1 MEYDSYG
8 FNWEDIELFSS
19 VDKAIEDDDYKF
31 QAEILT
37 ELLSKNILDD
47 FDLSMKTSIV
57 SSIVCNLEDD
67 FIYGKDELPIE
78 ECNVIC
84 FSDNL
89 MDMYFDEV
97 DKEEIYNYVKEELIR
112 RERYELLNELIK
124 YE

>member
-8 FNWEDIELFSS
+8 FDWEDIELFSS

-31 QAEILT
+31 QAEILV

-78 ECNVIC
+78 ECNVIY

-89 MDMYFDEV
+89 MDMYFDDI
-97 DKEEIYNYVKEELIR
+97 DKGEIYNYVKEELIR
-112 RERYELLNELIK
+112 RERYELLNELRK

>member
-8 FNWEDIELFSS
+8 FDWEDIELFSS

-31 QAEILT
+31 QAEILV
-37 ELLSKNILDD
+37 ELLSNNILDD

-78 ECNVIC
+78 ECNVIY
-84 FSDNL
+84 FSDEL
-89 MDMYFDEV
+89 MDMYFNEV
-97 DKEEIYNYVKEELIR
+97 DKEKIYEYVKKELIR
-112 RERYELLNELIK
+112 RERYELLNELRK

>member
-8 FNWEDIELFSS
+8 FDWEDIELFSS

-78 ECNVIC
+78 ECNVIY

-112 RERYELLNELIK
+112 RERYELLNELRK

>member
-8 FNWEDIELFSS
+8 FDWEDIELFSS

-31 QAEILT
+31 QAEILV
-37 ELLSKNILDD
+37 ELLSNNILDD

-78 ECNVIC
+78 ECNVIY
-84 FSDNL
+84 FSDEL

-97 DKEEIYNYVKEELIR
+97 DKEKIYEYVKKELIR
-112 RERYELLNELIK
+112 RERYELLNELRK